1 MIEWW
6 GWLLIWAGLVVG
18 LLGLLAGFAW
28 WLFRK
33 FLRLLDDVADLAER
47 SALLDVAEP
56 ELVRP
61 QLAVLEEVSAV
72 RAREDARRFHRGER
86 RRVRRASRLD
96 RARERMHPP
105 PAGRSGG
112 IAAQAIDSQPQFA
125 ALDRSTPLATM

>member
-33 FLRLLDDVADLAER
+33 FLRLLDDLADLAER

-61 QLAVLEEVSAV
+61 QLAVLAEVSAV

-96 RARERMHPP
+96 RARRITRADASLTRWPERWYR
-105 PAGRSGG
+105 RSG
-112 IAAQAIDSQPQFA
+112 D
-125 ALDRSTPLATM
+125 